1 MTDTATEPF
10 NLNEQGFLQAIDQ
23 LLERFERYSSGRCFE
38 DIERARLEH
47 GADVPVSLFDDTVHE
62 LADELFGGTS
72 WSMNLDMDMIMPD
85 RSQIGY
91 DAEFLVGCRNVVR
104 KYGLSAWLYEMI
116 NDASIAMVTNCPSDR
131 MPFQLGLFD
140 TREIF
145 QRKTLKGKKRG
156 AGNKKRR
163 ECMGRYLQQM
173 YRLAAY
179 TMLRWGDDEPRA
191 ADTALMLLIYGGL
204 GMCMLRDDPK
214 VVQLGCVPDF
224 QYRNVY
230 GQLRDMRI

>member
-131 MPFQLGLFD
+131 MPFQLGLFY
-140 TREIF
+140 TR
-145 QRKTLKGKKRG
+145 
-156 AGNKKRR
+156 
-163 ECMGRYLQQM
+163 
-173 YRLAAY
+173 
-179 TMLRWGDDEPRA
+179 
-191 ADTALMLLIYGGL
+191 
-204 GMCMLRDDPK
+204 
-214 VVQLGCVPDF
+214 
-224 QYRNVY
+224 
-230 GQLRDMRI
+230 